1 MIHRKDMILGISLV
15 AIIFVICLGAFL
27 ILVSDMFD
35 DLDVS
40 GKRIAVIEI
49 KGMIISPKGVVEKL
63 ERYIKNDDIPAIV
76 IRLNTPVAAS
86 GGY

>member
-1 MIHRKDMILGISLV
+1 MIHRKDMILGISLGAV
-15 AIIFVICLGAFL
+15 IFVICLGAFL
-27 ILVSDMFD
+27 ILVSDMLD

-76 IRLNTPVAAS
+76 ITVPNVS
-86 GGY
+86 